1 MKLKGV
7 RFMKSRFTVIFVG
20 LIALFVGFNSGY
32 LLGQSPAAPFRAFPT
47 APLSQET
54 NEAFVPFWEV
64 YDLVQTRYFEQPI
77 DDDILAEGAINGLL
91 ATLDDPHTRYL
102 SPQDEIAEREG
113 FEGEIQGIGVEVT
126 SEDGNITV
134 VSPIEGSPA
143 YDAGLRP
150 GDILREAEDIDLT
163 DMSIMEAAQLIRGP
177 VGTTVSLLIERDGET
192 FEIEIERDVIKI
204 DSVRGEI
211 LDENI
216 AYVRLSHFGTR
227 TSQELDGVLS
237 DLLAQEPDGLILDLR
252 RNPGGALDAVVDI
265 ADEFLPKSTV
275 LIQEFADGIEREYNA
290 SDKGAV
296 EEIPLVVLIDEGSAS
311 ASEVLAGAIQDHD
324 RGVLIGQTTFGKGTV
339 QTWQELSNGGGVRIT
354 FARWLTPDEHWVDEE
369 GLEPDIA
376 VELPEVEE
384 VDDFTDTQLQAAID
398 YLLGKQVIDEK
409 SSASD
414 T

>member
-1 MKLKGV
+1 
-7 RFMKSRFTVIFVG
+7 
-20 LIALFVGFNSGY
+20 
-32 LLGQSPAAPFRAFPT
+32 
-47 APLSQET
+47 
-54 NEAFVPFWEV
+54 
-64 YDLVQTRYFEQPI
+64 
-77 DDDILAEGAINGLL
+77 
-91 ATLDDPHTRYL
+91 
-102 SPQDEIAEREG
+102 
-113 FEGEIQGIGVEVT
+113 
-126 SEDGNITV
+126 
-134 VSPIEGSPA
+134 
-143 YDAGLRP
+143 
-150 GDILREAEDIDLT
+150 
-163 DMSIMEAAQLIRGP
+163 MEAAQLIRGP

-192 FEIEIERDVIKI
+192 FEVEIERDVIKI

-211 LDENI
+211 LDENV

-227 TSQELDGVLS
+227 TSQELAGVLS

-275 LIQEFADGIEREYNA
+275 LIQEFAGGIERDYNA
-290 SDKGAV
+290 SDKGAA

-354 FARWLTPDEHWVDEE
+354 FARWLTPDEHWVHEE
-369 GLEPDIA
+369 GLEPDIS
-376 VELPEVEE
+376 VELLEVED

-398 YLLGKQVIDEK
+398 YLLGKQVIDEE

>member
-1 MKLKGV
+1 
-7 RFMKSRFTVIFVG
+7 MKSRFTVIIVS
-20 LIALFVGFNSGY
+20 IVALFVGFNAGY

-54 NEAFVPFWEV
+54 SEAFEPFWEV
-64 YDLVQTRYFEQPI
+64 YDLVQSRYFEQPL
-77 DDDILAEGAINGLL
+77 DDDVLAEGAINGLL
-91 ATLDDPHTRYL
+91 AALDDPHTRYL

-126 SEDGNITV
+126 SKDGKITV

-150 GDILREAEDIDLT
+150 GDILREAEDVDLT
-163 DMSIMEAAQLIRGP
+163 DMSIMEAARLIRGP

-192 FEIEIERDVIKI
+192 FEVEIERDIIKI

-227 TSQELDGVLS
+227 TSEELDGVLS

-290 SDKGAV
+290 SDKGAA

-354 FARWLTPDEHWVDEE
+354 FARWLTPNEHWVHEE
-369 GLEPDIA
+369 GLEPDIS
-376 VELPEVEE
+376 VELPEVED
-384 VDDFTDTQLQAAID
+384 VDDFTDTQLQAAIN
-398 YLLGKQVIDEK
+398 YLLGKQVIDEE

>member
-1 MKLKGV
+1 
-7 RFMKSRFTVIFVG
+7 MKSRFTIIIVG
-20 LIALFVGFNSGY
+20 LVATVIAFNAGY

-47 APLSQET
+47 APHSPET
-54 NEAFVPFWEV
+54 AESFEPFWEV
-64 YDLVQTRYFEQPI
+64 YDLVQTRYFEQPV
-77 DDDILAEGAINGLL
+77 DDDLLAEGAINGLL
-91 ATLDDPHTRYL
+91 AALDDPHTRYL

-126 SEDGNITV
+126 IEDDKLTV

-143 YDAGLRP
+143 YAAGLRP
-150 GDILREAEDIDLT
+150 GDVLREADGVDLAG
-163 DMSIMEAAQLIRGP
+163 MSVMEAAQLIRGP
-177 VGTTVSLLIERDGET
+177 VGTTVALLVERDGET
-192 FEIEIERDVIKI
+192 FEIDIERDVIKI

-211 LDENI
+211 LDENL

-227 TSQELDGVLS
+227 TSQELDGILS

-252 RNPGGALDAVVDI
+252 HNPGGALDAVVDI
-265 ADEFLPKSTV
+265 ADEFLPEGTV

-290 SDKGAV
+290 SDKGAA

-311 ASEVLAGAIQDHD
+311 ASEVLAGAIHDRD

-354 FARWLTPDEHWVDEE
+354 FARWLTPDELWVHGE
-369 GLEPDIA
+369 GLAPDIS
-376 VELPEVEE
+376 VELPEVED

-398 YLLGKQVIDEK
+398 YLLGKQVINEE

>member
-7 RFMKSRFTVIFVG
+7 RFMKSRFTVIFVS
-20 LIALFVGFNSGY
+20 LIALFVGFNAGY

-54 NEAFVPFWEV
+54 GEAFEPFWEV
-64 YDLVQTRYFEQPI
+64 YDLVQTRYFEQPL
-77 DDDILAEGAINGLL
+77 DDDVLAEGAINGLL
-91 ATLDDPHTRYL
+91 AALDDPHTRYL
-102 SPQDEIAEREG
+102 SPQAEIAEREG

-126 SEDGNITV
+126 SEDGKITV

-192 FEIEIERDVIKI
+192 FEVKIERDVIKI

-227 TSQELDGVLS
+227 TSQELDRVLS

-275 LIQEFADGIEREYNA
+275 LIQKFADGIEREYNA
-290 SDKGAV
+290 SNKGAA

-324 RGVLIGQTTFGKGTV
+324 RGVLIGQTSFGKGTV

-354 FARWLTPDEHWVDEE
+354 FARWLTPDEHWVHEE
-369 GLEPDIA
+369 GLEPDIS
-376 VELPEVEE
+376 VELPEMED

-398 YLLGKQVIDEK
+398 YLLGKQVIDEE

>member
-7 RFMKSRFTVIFVG
+7 RFMKSRFTVIIVG

-32 LLGQSPAAPFRAFPT
+32 LLGQSPAAPFHAFPT

-54 NEAFVPFWEV
+54 GEAFVPFWEV

-91 ATLDDPHTRYL
+91 AALDDPHTRYL

-113 FEGEIQGIGVEVT
+113 FEGEIQGIGIEVT
-126 SEDGNITV
+126 SEDGKITV

-150 GDILREAEDIDLT
+150 GDILRNAEDIDLT
-163 DMSIMEAAQLIRGP
+163 GMSIMEAAQLIRGP

-192 FEIEIERDVIKI
+192 FEIEVERDVIKI

-265 ADEFLPKSTV
+265 ADDFLPKSTV

-290 SDKGAV
+290 SDKGVA

-311 ASEVLAGAIQDHD
+311 ASEVLAGAIQDHG
-324 RGVLIGQTTFGKGTV
+324 RGILIGQTTFGKGTV

-354 FARWLTPDEHWVDEE
+354 FARWLTPDEHWVHDE
-369 GLEPDIA
+369 GLKPDIS
-376 VELPEVEE
+376 VKLPEVEN

-398 YLLGKQVIDEK
+398 YLLGKQVIDEE
-409 SSASD
+409 SSVSD

>member
-1 MKLKGV
+1 
-7 RFMKSRFTVIFVG
+7 MKSRFTVIFVG

>member
-1 MKLKGV
+1 
-7 RFMKSRFTVIFVG
+7 MKSRFTVIIVS
-20 LIALFVGFNSGY
+20 IVALFVGFNTGY

-54 NEAFVPFWEV
+54 SEAFEPFWEV
-64 YDLVQTRYFEQPI
+64 YDLVQSRYFEQPL
-77 DDDILAEGAINGLL
+77 DDDVLAEGAINGLL
-91 ATLDDPHTRYL
+91 AALDDPHTRYL

-126 SEDGNITV
+126 SKDGKITV

-150 GDILREAEDIDLT
+150 GDILREAEDVDLT
-163 DMSIMEAAQLIRGP
+163 DMSIMEAARLIRGP

-192 FEIEIERDVIKI
+192 FEVEIERDIIKI

-227 TSQELDGVLS
+227 TSEELDGVLS

-324 RGVLIGQTTFGKGTV
+324 RGILIGQTTFGKGTV

-354 FARWLTPDEHWVDEE
+354 FARWLTPNEHWVHEE
-369 GLEPDIA
+369 GLEPDIS
-376 VELPEVEE
+376 VELPEVED
-384 VDDFTDTQLQAAID
+384 VDDFTDTQLQAAIN
-398 YLLGKQVIDEK
+398 YLLGKQVIDEE

>member
-1 MKLKGV
+1 
-7 RFMKSRFTVIFVG
+7 MKSRFTVIIVS
-20 LIALFVGFNSGY
+20 IVALFVGFNTGY

-54 NEAFVPFWEV
+54 SEAFEPFWEV
-64 YDLVQTRYFEQPI
+64 YDLVQSRYFEQPL
-77 DDDILAEGAINGLL
+77 DDDVLAEGAINGLL
-91 ATLDDPHTRYL
+91 AALDDPHTRYL

-126 SEDGNITV
+126 SKDGKITV

-150 GDILREAEDIDLT
+150 GDILREAEDVDLT
-163 DMSIMEAAQLIRGP
+163 DMSIMEAARLIRGP

-192 FEIEIERDVIKI
+192 FEVEIERDIIKI

-227 TSQELDGVLS
+227 TSEELDGVLS

-290 SDKGAV
+290 SDKGAA

-354 FARWLTPDEHWVDEE
+354 FARWLTPNEHWVHEE
-369 GLEPDIA
+369 GLEPDIS
-376 VELPEVEE
+376 VELPEVED
-384 VDDFTDTQLQAAID
+384 VDDFTDTQLQAAIN
-398 YLLGKQVIDEK
+398 YLLGKQVIDEE

>member
-1 MKLKGV
+1 
-7 RFMKSRFTVIFVG
+7 MKSRFTVIFVS
-20 LIALFVGFNSGY
+20 LIALFVGFNAGY

-54 NEAFVPFWEV
+54 SEAFEPFWEV
-64 YDLVQTRYFEQPI
+64 YDLVQTRYFEQPL
-77 DDDILAEGAINGLL
+77 DNDVLAEGAINGLL

-126 SEDGNITV
+126 SKDGQITV

-143 YDAGLRP
+143 FDAGLRP

-192 FEIEIERDVIKI
+192 FEVEIERDVIKN

-227 TSQELDGVLS
+227 TSEELDGVLS

-275 LIQEFADGIEREYNA
+275 LIQEFADGIEREYKA
-290 SDKGAV
+290 SDKGEA

-311 ASEVLAGAIQDHD
+311 ASEVLAGAIRDHD
-324 RGVLIGQTTFGKGTV
+324 RGVLVGQTTFGKGTV

-354 FARWLTPDEHWVDEE
+354 FARWLTPDEHWVHEE
-369 GLEPDIA
+369 GLEPDIS
-376 VELPEVEE
+376 VELPEMED

-398 YLLGKQVIDEK
+398 YLLGKQVIDEE

>member
-1 MKLKGV
+1 MN
-7 RFMKSRFTVIFVG
+7 SRITVIIVS
-20 LIALFVGFNSGY
+20 IVALFVGFNAGY
-32 LLGQSPAAPFRAFPT
+32 LFGQSPAAPFRAFPT

-54 NEAFVPFWEV
+54 GEAFEPFWEV
-64 YDLVQTRYFEQPI
+64 YDLVQTRYFEQPL
-77 DDDILAEGAINGLL
+77 DDDVLAEGAINGLL
-91 ATLDDPHTRYL
+91 AALDDPHTRYL

-126 SEDGNITV
+126 SKDGKITV

-143 YDAGLRP
+143 YEAGLRP

-177 VGTTVSLLIERDGET
+177 LGTTVSLLIERDGET
-192 FEIEIERDVIKI
+192 FEVIIERDVIKI

-227 TSQELDGVLS
+227 TSQELADVLS

-275 LIQEFADGIEREYNA
+275 LIQQFADGIEREYNA
-290 SDKGAV
+290 TDRGEA
-296 EEIPLVVLIDEGSAS
+296 EEIPMVVLIDEGSAS
-311 ASEVLAGAIQDHD
+311 ASEVLAGAIRDHD
-324 RGVLIGQTTFGKGTV
+324 RGILIGQTTFGKGTV

-354 FARWLTPDEHWVDEE
+354 FARWLTPDEHWVHEE
-369 GLEPDIA
+369 GLEPDIS
-376 VELPEVEE
+376 VELPEVEDVE
-384 VDDFTDTQLQAAID
+384 DFIDTQLRAAID
-398 YLLGKQVIDEK
+398 YLLGEQVIDEEGA
-409 SSASD
+409 ASD